1 MPTGSPIPIH
11 RINLSLPASER
22 YVTLSSLYAARMRAM
37 LPVFDQLITSV
48 SSYIPLRVVHAL
60 ARLCL
65 RGVWSKEE
73 TDEIRGIAR
82 ATGVQVYFLVC
93 LNTVLDLLMGCS
105 SGGVITKPA
114 TGLGTRKSSRFDDD
128 DDDDGRA
135 AESGGGNRMMHFR
148 TLDWGMDPLRELIV
162 QLDFVRESHHLGEFE
177 TGEEV
182 LASSITYVGFVG
194 VLTGVRRGLSAS
206 LNFRPVHNNGNE
218 GASGLG
224 ADIAFYVNHLLVLLG
239 WRQSIS
245 SLMRE
250 CIFAP
255 FQEPASSKE
264 KKEISDLR
272 GIRRNV
278 PRVPTTAAYL
288 IFSDGETT
296 LAMEKDYKTAV
307 VRSSE
312 SFIVTT
318 NHDQPLPSETD
329 GAGRQKKLGNHL
341 GLSLISS
348 DVQTIEDLIEE
359 STERYQCIQARWDE
373 KVARHDQY
381 KLRIAEREERGTR
394 SSLRLRQRR
403 ERDTELAVTR
413 EEAIEWLTMY
423 PVLNE
428 STHYA
433 CLMDAKKGK
442 VVWGRKYDASE
453 WE

>member
-1 MPTGSPIPIH
+1 MSATPSGTPIPIH
-11 RINLSLPASER
+11 TINLSLPPSER
-22 YVTLSSLYAARMRAM
+22 YASLATLYASRMRAM
-37 LPVFDQLITSV
+37 LPIFDELVTSL
-48 SSYIPLRVVHAL
+48 SPHIPLRIVHTL
-60 ARLCL
+60 ARLAL
-65 RGVWSKEE
+65 RGLWSREE

-82 ATGVQVYFLVC
+82 AAGVEVYFLVC

-105 SGGVITKPA
+105 SGGI
-114 TGLGTRKSSRFDDD
+114 LTRP
-128 DDDDGRA
+128 
-135 AESGGGNRMMHFR
+135 SGAGMGKGGMVHFR
-148 TLDWGMDPLRELIV
+148 TLDWTMDPLRDLIV
-162 QLDFVRESHHLGEFE
+162 QLDFVRDAVNGDGER
-177 TGEEV
+177 EEV
-182 LASSITYVGFVG
+182 LASSVTYVGFVG

-206 LNFRPVHNNGNE
+206 LNFRPVHSKQPGFA
-218 GASGLG
+218 G
-224 ADIAFYVNHLLVLLG
+224 DVAFYLNHLLVLLG

-250 CIFAP
+250 CVFAP
-255 FQEPASSKE
+255 FQSSSATKN
-264 KKEISDLR
+264 KDISDLR
-272 GIRRNV
+272 NIKRNI
-278 PRVPTTAAYL
+278 PSVPTTAAYL

-318 NHDQPLPSETD
+318 NHDQPPSSDTD
-329 GAGRQKKLGNHL
+329 GVGNEKKMGNHI

-348 DVQTIEDLIEE
+348 DVQAIEDLIEE
-359 STERYQCIQARWDE
+359 STERYECIQARWDE
-373 KVARHDQY
+373 RTRRHNKQQ
-381 KLRIAEREERGTR
+381 LRNAEQAQRGTR
-394 SSLRLRQRR
+394 SSVRLRQKR
-403 ERDTELAVTR
+403 EESAELGVTR

-433 CLMDAKKGK
+433 CLMDAKKGE